1 MNKAI
6 VVLNPN
12 SSQSVTD
19 ALSESL
25 EPLRF
30 SGGPEIRCVT
40 LPQGPP
46 AIETDEQVAAVA
58 GPVCDYFREHQ
69 KDSGA
74 FVIACFS
81 DPGLQQARAQSARP
95 VFGMAQCGLL
105 AALAHG
111 RRFGIISILET
122 SLARHLNYIRGLG
135 IEERLAGDL
144 PLGLGVLE
152 LQNHAVTLDRMST
165 VGARLRDEHGAD
177 VIVMGCAG
185 MAVLRQRLQ
194 DNLGVPIIEP
204 VQAAVSMAM
213 GAVALR

>member
-1 MNKAI
+1 MSKPI

-12 SSQSVTD
+12 STQSVTD
-19 ALSESL
+19 ALSVSL
-25 EPLRF
+25 EALRF
-30 SGGPEIRCVT
+30 AGGPPIHCAT
-40 LPQGPP
+40 LSQGPP

-58 GPVCDYFREHQ
+58 EPVCDYFRDHE
-69 KDSGA
+69 DDAAA

-81 DPGLQQARAQSARP
+81 DPGLQQARRQSARP
-95 VFGMAQCGLL
+95 VFGMAECGYLT
-105 AALAHG
+105 ALAHG
-111 RRFGIISILET
+111 RRFGVVSILET
-122 SLARHLNYIRGLG
+122 SLARHLDYIRRIG

-152 LQNHAVTLDRMST
+152 LHDHGLTLDRMST

-185 MAVLRQRLQ
+185 LAALRQRLQ
-194 DNLGVPIIEP
+194 DNLGVPVIEP

-213 GAVALR
+213 GAAALG